1 MPQLHLYVSE
11 DLAEKIREQAEAS
24 GSSVSGYLAKLVR
37 REVPQGWP
45 EGFFER
51 VVGGWQGPGPE
62 RPVDGGFEERDSL

>member
-51 VVGGWQGPGPE
+51 VVGGW
-62 RPVDGGFEERDSL
+62 

>member
-11 DLAEKIREQAEAS
+11 DLAEKIREQAEAN

-62 RPVDGGFEERDSL
+62 RPVDGGFAERDSL

>member
-11 DLAEKIREQAEAS
+11 DLAGKIREQAEAS
-24 GSSVSGYLAKLVR
+24 GSSVSGYLADLVR

-51 VVGGWQGPGPE
+51 VVGGWQGPPPE
-62 RPVDGGFEERDSL
+62 RPVDGGFEERESL